1 MSTCTG
7 PSHTGLSWSGTAPI
21 PTDPY
26 TKALELLDVPT
37 LQAQDG
43 VTYGNYTKLGLYR
56 WVDPVKTDVIYH
68 DGFRR
73 SSVLDGLGLV
83 EDPTGD
89 LVPAQTV

>member
-7 PSHTGLSWSGTAPI
+7 PSHTGLSRSGTAPI
-21 PTDPY
+21 RRTH
-26 TKALELLDVPT
+26 TRRHSKLLDVPT